1 MLKMESQHILLAY
14 FKKSENV
21 FSCKKKKISAS
32 FLKN

>member
-21 FSCKKKKISAS
+21 FSCKKKISAS